1 MLVLLGLF
9 PDVASLV
16 QLIPEPVLGGA
27 TIVMFGTIAASGIRI
42 ISRCHLD
49 RRAILIMALSF
60 SMGLGIAQKPEILQF
75 LPEIVKS
82 ILSSGMA
89 AGGITAI
96 LLNIILPNENAE
108 SVELID
114 EATATEH

>member
-1 MLVLLGLF
+1 MFLLF
-9 PDVASLV
+9 QQQQKSPIAY
-16 QLIPEPVLGGA
+16 LI
-27 TIVMFGTIAASGIRI
+27 I

-60 SMGLGIAQKPEILQF
+60 SMDLGITQKPEILQF
-75 LPEIVKS
+75 MPDIVKS

-96 LLNIILPNENAE
+96 LLNLILPEEHMQTQAE
-108 SVELID
+108 TEQEL
-114 EATATEH
+114 EQQVASN